1 MKTVVLAALIVVSLA
16 HAAAAAT
23 PPVPTIS
30 PVVSGPGEMY
40 PNPPVSLVPT
50 AVTVESFPYVT
61 EEYFVSG
68 IAAGSPYQT
77 RIVVRRPSDPKAFSG
92 TVVAE
97 AQHAGGRSLIFEW
110 SRVSVLTR
118 RHLFVEIVH
127 SPANV
132 AKMKMFNAERY
143 ARLNIAMGQA
153 NEIIAQVG
161 RLIKAKGGPFAAYD
175 VKRITLMGT
184 SASSATVRTYL
195 AAHPEIRMP

>member
-1 MKTVVLAALIVVSLA
+1 MWQWSALDLATYRPSDRGY
-16 HAAAAAT
+16 HARHEIRSHHCSSHAGAGNRRRAAT

-30 PVVSGPGEMY
+30 PVGRRHRVRCIRT
-40 PNPPVSLVPT
+40 PPSAWCRQPSRSRT
-50 AVTVESFPYVT
+50 FPYVT

-68 IAAGSPYQT
+68 TAAGAPYQT
-77 RIVVRRPSDPKAFSG
+77 RIIVRRPKDPKAFSG

-118 RHLFVEIVH
+118 KHLFVEIVH

-132 AKMKMFNAERY
+132 ATLKTFNAERY
-143 ARLNIAMGQA
+143 APLNIAMGQA

-161 RLIKAKGGPFAAYD
+161 RAGEGED
-175 VKRITLMGT
+175 R
-184 SASSATVRTYL
+184 SVRGL
-195 AAHPEIRMP
+195 